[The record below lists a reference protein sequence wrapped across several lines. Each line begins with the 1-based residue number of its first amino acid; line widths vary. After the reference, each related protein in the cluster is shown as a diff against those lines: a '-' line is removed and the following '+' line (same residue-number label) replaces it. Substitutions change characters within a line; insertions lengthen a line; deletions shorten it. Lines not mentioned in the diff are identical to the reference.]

1 MHIILTKHFPWQTTF
16 LNAAK
21 CNLQM
26 FSNSGVCV
34 EETLTHCDCRFEQ
47 YECFCLWSADGRVR
61 PEIA

>member
-34 EETLTHCDCRFEQ
+34 QETFPHCD
-47 YECFCLWSADGRVR
+47 
-61 PEIA
+61 